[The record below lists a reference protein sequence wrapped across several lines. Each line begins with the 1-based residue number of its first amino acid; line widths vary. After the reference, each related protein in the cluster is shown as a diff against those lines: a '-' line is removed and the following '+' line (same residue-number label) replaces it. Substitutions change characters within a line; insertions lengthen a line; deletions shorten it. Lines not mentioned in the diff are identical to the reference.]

1 MVIFVISG
9 RTHATAPARS
19 APGGSRN
26 VTVQAKSEASH
37 ISSMRNWLW
46 NFVADDAAHVLLT
59 TSRTNRADV
68 LMLTNCAP
76 RWLGIVPD
84 VTVLNVVPFVLTCSV
99 KPLIRADCSVD
110 DRA

>member
-1 MVIFVISG
+1 RFQDTYARG
-9 RTHATAPARS
+9 RPPPGRRRTGAGTSHA
-19 APGGSRN
+19 
-26 VTVQAKSEASH
+26 QAKAEPSH
-37 ISSMRNWLW
+37 ISSMRNWLR

-59 TSRTNRADV
+59 TSRTNRADR
-68 LMLTNCAP
+68 LMFTNCAP
-76 RWLGIVPD
+76 RLLGIVPD